1 MTDETPEVKPKTR
14 KKARVPVA
22 SKARH
27 DPEKNLFKRMQLTEE
42 GRKLWKL
49 WTDKRFAPG
58 CKGGRPPGSYTG
70 FSRAERNKHKA
81 KAKAEAKEI
90 VRIMEKKGYEIPK
103 AEFARESIEVAV
115 ELMRMHEIAPRD
127 KLAAARTVLEWTL
140 SKPVAQS
147 EVSVKRAEDF
157 LNAILDAEEKAKS
170 EA

>member
-1 MTDETPEVKPKTR
+1 MEETPVVKERKQR
-14 KKARVPVA
+14 KKRVPVA
-22 SKARH
+22 AKARH
-27 DPEKNLFKRMQLTEE
+27 DPEKNLFKRMQQTEE
-42 GRKLWKL
+42 GRTLWKL
-49 WTDKRFAPG
+49 WTSKRFIPG
-58 CKGGRPPGSYTG
+58 QTGGRPFGSYDGSTKA
-70 FSRAERNKHKA
+70 SRTIAKA

-90 VRIMEKKGYEIPK
+90 VLLMEKKGYEIPK

-115 ELMRMHEIAPRD
+115 ELMRLHEINPRD

-157 LNAILDAEEKAKS
+157 LNAILDAEDKAKS